1 LAEFFLQIKGKRS
14 MMNFKDKEP
23 IYIQIADFVT
33 EHISLAKWLPEEK
46 IPSVRDLAGDLQV
59 NPNTVMRAYEY
70 LQNQEIIF
78 NKRGLGLFVNT
89 NAVEII
95 NGLRREK
102 FLQQELPIFFKSL
115 FLLDIDLEEL
125 KNRYVIFKRENFK
138 K

>member
-1 LAEFFLQIKGKRS
+1 

-125 KNRYVIFKRENFK
+125 KNRYEIFKRENFK
-138 K
+138 N

>member
-1 LAEFFLQIKGKRS
+1 
-14 MMNFKDKEP
+14 MNFKDKEP

-125 KNRYVIFKRENFK
+125 KNRYEIFKRENFK
-138 K
+138 N

>member
-1 LAEFFLQIKGKRS
+1 
-14 MMNFKDKEP
+14 MNFKDKEP

-115 FLLDIDLEEL
+115 LLLDIDLEEL

>member
-1 LAEFFLQIKGKRS
+1 

>member
-1 LAEFFLQIKGKRS
+1 
-14 MMNFKDKEP
+14 MNFKDKEP